1 MWEHLKP
8 DGSPAS
14 FQHNGKNIY
23 TNRDVRGST
32 EDEARTKAVRKLV
45 RTIIERVGTDGSAT
59 KALIDANYHKGI
71 VRYKDVRVGEYID
84 GKMQLK
90 GEAENLQAHFDS
102 LMQ

>member
-1 MWEHLKP
+1 M
-8 DGSPAS
+8 
-14 FQHNGKNIY
+14 
-23 TNRDVRGST
+23 
-32 EDEARTKAVRKLV
+32 
-45 RTIIERVGTDGSAT
+45 
-59 KALIDANYHKGI
+59 IDANYHKGI